1 METKTNV
8 IRYYVLQATEVI
20 CLSPT
25 PFSLRDLGL
34 AAGDV
39 GSIGLRKLYYFEA
52 SG

>member
-39 GSIGLRKLYYFEA
+39 EERSVVWREMSRFCM
-52 SG
+52 